1 MRCSAIIVAAGSG
14 IRLKRDAP
22 KAFVPLGGKPMLH
35 YSLRAIAAL
44 EQIGE
49 AVVTVPAGMERRAR
63 AEVERAGLDI
73 PVKLVAGGAQR
84 PEAPPKA
91 LGGTRSA
98 GGGGFVC

>member
-63 AEVERAGLDI
+63 AESERARLDI
-73 PVKLVAGGAQR
+73 PVQLVAGGAPR
-84 PEAPPKA
+84 PGSGRNA
-91 LGGTRSA
+91 LGVTHPPSEGRL
-98 GGGGFVC
+98 VH